1 MKSEPMNPAV
11 KAKWLEA
18 LRSGAYKQ
26 ASGVLRTSADS
37 YCCLGVLSQLASDEG
52 IIPQPSIF
60 NGTYRWTSEAGNSGN
75 MYLIP
80 EVMEWAGLE
89 SASGELRTEDY
100 SMNLS
105 RMNDS
110 GEHDFES
117 IADMIE
123 NNL

>member
-1 MKSEPMNPAV
+1 MKSEPMNPVV

-18 LRSGAYKQ
+18 LRSGEYKQ
-26 ASGVLRTSADS
+26 ATGVLRTSADG

-52 IIPQPSIF
+52 VVPQPSIL

-89 SASGELRTEDY
+89 SASGELRTEGY
-100 SMNLS
+100 TMNLS

-110 GEHDFES
+110 GEHDFSS
-117 IADMIE
+117 IADAIE
-123 NNL
+123 KNL